1 MRPTLGLVS
10 YRVRISQLLGYPLL
24 WVAAAAILALAG
36 ASPALALLVGLSAG
50 MLVGAPERL
59 QPARWSKQLLQA
71 SVVLLGF
78 GMQIGAV
85 ARVGVS
91 SAGMTLFTV
100 AVTLALATVMGRWLR
115 VDAEARTLIGSGTA
129 ICGGSAIAAVAP
141 AIGASPVST
150 AVALSVVF
158 VLNGVAL
165 FMFPWVGHLLGM
177 TQQQF
182 GVWAA
187 IAIHDTSSVVGAASA
202 YGAEALG
209 IATVVKLTRALWIAP
224 VAFVLARLHG
234 GAAKGLKIQPFLI
247 GFVAASVVAW
257 LVPAPGLWS
266 TLASLGKTLM
276 APTLFLAGAT
286 LTPDSLRTAGAR
298 PLLLGVALWV
308 VVSVTTAALVLGG
321 VLHVG

>member
-1 MRPTLGLVS
+1 MRSTLGSVS
-10 YRVRISQLLGYPLL
+10 YRERISQLLGHPLL
-24 WVAAAAILALAG
+24 WVAAAAVLALAG

-85 ARVGVS
+85 ARVGLS
-91 SAGMTLFTV
+91 SAGMTLLTV
-100 AVTLALATVMGRWLR
+100 GGTLVLAAVIGHSMR
-115 VDAEARTLIGSGTA
+115 VDREVRTLIGSGTA

-141 AIGASPVST
+141 AIGAASAST

-165 FMFPWVGHLLGM
+165 FVFPWVGHLLGM

-187 IAIHDTSSVVGAASA
+187 VAIHDTSSVVGAAAA
-202 YGAEALG
+202 YGADALET
-209 IATVVKLTRALWIAP
+209 ATVVKLTRALWIAP
-224 VAFVLARLHG
+224 VAFVAARLHG
-234 GAAKGLKIQPFLI
+234 GATKGARIPRFLI

-276 APTLFLAGAT
+276 APTLFMVGAT
-286 LTPDSLRTAGAR
+286 LTPGSLRRAGAR

-308 VVSVTTAALVLGG
+308 TVSVTTAALVLGG